1 MSHSQEAAPAV
12 SGGSRLPERPMHDSE
27 EQLIARC
34 LQGDASA
41 WEEIYRLHYG
51 RVKQVIGW
59 RRWGFT
65 PIEVEDG
72 VQEVFLQ
79 LVRSLPGFRGEASL
93 ATFLTRL
100 ARNRCISHLR
110 RKTARKRG
118 KEELSYSLDGERDE
132 GMPFAPAID
141 PDPGP
146 EGSLLLAEEG
156 RDVARALE
164 ALSPECRQVL
174 HLRYYKQLSYKEICS
189 ALSLPLG
196 TVCSRL
202 KRCLL
207 RLRSGLA
214 PCASAVGSCSGDPEA

>member
-1 MSHSQEAAPAV
+1 MQEA
-12 SGGSRLPERPMHDSE
+12 E

-41 WEEIYRLHYG
+41 WEEVYRRHYG

-79 LVRSLPGFRGEASL
+79 LVRSLPTFRGEAGL
-93 ATFLTRL
+93 GTFLVRL

-118 KEELSYSLDGERDE
+118 REELGYSLEGEREEDV
-132 GMPFAPAID
+132 PFAPAVD
-141 PDPGP
+141 PAPGP
-146 EGSLLLAEEG
+146 EGSLLLSEET
-156 RDVARALE
+156 RTVVVALE
-164 ALSPECRQVL
+164 GMSPECRQIL
-174 HLRYYKQLSYKEICS
+174 HLRYYKQLSYKEICA
-189 ALSLPLG
+189 ALALPLG

-202 KRCLL
+202 KRCLG
-207 RLRSGLA
+207 RLRTGLE
-214 PCASAVGSCSGDPEA
+214 PGLVGAEAEP

>member
-1 MSHSQEAAPAV
+1 
-12 SGGSRLPERPMHDSE
+12 MHDSE

-41 WEEIYRLHYG
+41 WEEVYRRHYG

-59 RRWGFT
+59 RRWGFS

-79 LVRSLPGFRGEASL
+79 LVRALPGFRREASL
-93 ATFLTRL
+93 ATFLTHL
-100 ARNRCISHLR
+100 ARNRCISNLR
-110 RKTARKRG
+110 RKTAGKRG
-118 KEELSYSLDGERDE
+118 REELSATLEGEREE
-132 GMPFAPAID
+132 GMPFTPAVD

-146 EGSLLLAEEG
+146 EASVLSAEQA
-156 RDVARALE
+156 RLVARALE

-174 HLRYYKQLSYKEICS
+174 SLRYYKQLSYKEICS

-202 KRCLL
+202 KRCLGHL
-207 RLRSGLA
+207 RGQLQANPSGSVA
-214 PCASAVGSCSGDPEA
+214 AVRES

>member
-1 MSHSQEAAPAV
+1 MHESEQE
-12 SGGSRLPERPMHDSE
+12 
-27 EQLIARC
+27 LIAGC

-41 WEEIYRLHYG
+41 WEEIYRRHYG

-59 RRWGFT
+59 RRWGFS

-79 LVRSLPGFRGEASL
+79 LVRSLPRFRGEASL

-100 ARNRCISHLR
+100 ARNRCISNLR
-110 RKTARKRG
+110 RKTALKRG
-118 KEELSYSLDGERDE
+118 REELSVTLEGEREE
-132 GMPFAPAID
+132 GMAFKPAVD

-146 EGSLLLAEEG
+146 EGAYLHTEEG
-156 RDVARALE
+156 RGVARALE

-189 ALSLPLG
+189 ALVLPLG

-207 RLRSGLA
+207 HLRGQLELGA
-214 PCASAVGSCSGDPEA
+214 RGTGAVERRS

>member
-1 MSHSQEAAPAV
+1 
-12 SGGSRLPERPMHDSE
+12 MHDSE

-41 WEEIYRLHYG
+41 WEEVYRSHYA

-79 LVRSLPGFRGEASL
+79 LVRSLPKFRGEASL

-100 ARNRCISHLR
+100 ARNRCISNLR
-110 RKTARKRG
+110 RKTAQKRG
-118 KEELSYSLDGERDE
+118 REELSVAIDGERDE
-132 GMPFAPAID
+132 DMPYAPAVD
-141 PDPGP
+141 GDPGP
-146 EGSLLLAEEG
+146 EGALLAAEEG
-156 RDVARALE
+156 RSVARALE

-174 HLRYYKQLSYKEICS
+174 HLRYYRQLSYKEICS

-207 RLRSGLA
+207 HLRGKMEPGSGEVG
-214 PCASAVGSCSGDPEA
+214 AVAGERQS

>member
-1 MSHSQEAAPAV
+1 
-12 SGGSRLPERPMHDSE
+12 MHESE

-34 LQGDASA
+34 LQGDATA
-41 WEEIYRLHYG
+41 WEDVYRRHYG

-79 LVRSLPGFRGEASL
+79 LVRSLPSFRGEASL

-118 KEELSYSLDGERDE
+118 REELSHSLEGEREEDT
-132 GMPFAPAID
+132 PFTPAID
-141 PDPGP
+141 PEPGP
-146 EGSLLLAEEG
+146 EGSLLLAEEN
-156 RDVARALE
+156 RDVVRALE
-164 ALSPECRQVL
+164 GLSPDCRQVL
-174 HLRYYKQLSYKEICS
+174 HLRYYQQLSYKEICT
-189 ALSLPLG
+189 ALALPLG

-207 RLRSGLA
+207 RLRAGLEAGDSGRGSRLA
-214 PCASAVGSCSGDPEA
+214 GREP